1 MMLSNE
7 LRDRAEIYIR
17 ARRAQELDH
26 TDPELDY
33 ARTEAHDSFMIQL
46 DIENIYYEDRQH
58 AARIAQAI
66 VDGREVIVLQR
77 PRKAGNLLTAKQVA
91 SMLGVADSRVYALL
105 KQPCP
110 ACAGAGGDCQRCRG
124 TGHKLPHQ
132 EMRLHSGKG
141 AIKLIYPWSV
151 GLPDVRDRWSGHGGR
166 PVELPENVRLRREG
180 TKFAVLVDGRD
191 VGSVYRRGKR
201 RRSWLWESGDVVS
214 ARSFRNRKD
223 AIKALV
229 NYPA

>member
-1 MMLSNE
+1 MLSNE
-7 LRDRAEIYIR
+7 LRDRAQTYII
-17 ARRAQELDH
+17 ARRAQQLDH

-58 AARIAQAI
+58 AARIAQAV

-77 PRKAGNLLTAKQVA
+77 PSKAEDLLTATQVA
-91 SMLGVADSRVYALL
+91 GLLGVSDSRVYALL

-132 EMRLHSGKG
+132 ETDLHSGKG
-141 AIKLIYPWSV
+141 AIKQIYSWSV
-151 GLPDVRDRWSGHGGR
+151 GLPDVRDRWLGQGGR

-191 VGSVYRRGKR
+191 VGSVYRKGKR
-201 RRSWLWESGDVVS
+201 RRSWLWESGETVS
-214 ARSFRNRKD
+214 SRTFRNRKD
-223 AIKALV
+223 AIKMLLETAS
-229 NYPA
+229 A

>member
-91 SMLGVADSRVYALL
+91 RMLGVADSRVYALL

-110 ACAGAGGDCQRCRG
+110 ACAGAGDGCQRCRG

-132 EMRLHSGKG
+132 ETELHSGKG

-151 GLPDVRDRWSGHGGR
+151 SLPDVRDRWSGHGGR
-166 PVELPENVRLRREG
+166 PVGLPGNVRLRREG
-180 TKFAVLVDGRD
+180 TKITVLVDSRD
-191 VGSVYRRGKR
+191 VGSVYREGKR
-201 RRSWLWESGDVVS
+201 RRSWLWESDDAVS
-214 ARSFRNRKD
+214 SRSFRNRKD

-229 NYPA
+229 NYSA